1 MEINIQDEKM
11 AFENAWLVPHEL
23 EFFDFDLKKNQ
34 YLLKEQYVSD
44 DESPIA
50 IETYHSLNSGWA
62 MWLKAKAHE
71 AKKLEDCVV
80 VPLENALYFSM
91 DGENY
96 EIHDNLVQAKDEAV
110 RAIEY
115 YSDRLAD
122 QQLDPRS
129 DGNFQQISYGIVL
142 AGSSYSVDHIV
153 TQQDIDDGE
162 HSYDVGTEIMSLFLV
177 EAARGG
183 NE

>member
-1 MEINIQDEKM
+1 MDIQKIK
-11 AFENAWLVPHEL
+11 EL
-23 EFFDFDLKKNQ
+23 ALANGFK
-34 YLLKEQYVSD
+34 LKEQASGNMDLNSYVYD
-44 DESPIA
+44 FANA
-50 IETYHSLNSGWA
+50 IEQA
-62 MWLKAKAHE
+62 AKAHE
-71 AKKLEDCVV
+71 AKKLEGCVV

-91 DGENY
+91 DGEKY

-162 HSYDVGTEIMSLFLV
+162 YSYDVGTEIMSLFLV

-183 NE
+183 NENISNHN

>member
-1 MEINIQDEKM
+1 MDIQNNSIVTDADTEVLDSQITQISNDF
-11 AFENAWLVPHEL
+11 AETYYFDSEQEEEL
-23 EFFDFDLKKNQ
+23 E
-34 YLLKEQYVSD
+34 LLV
-44 DESPIA
+44 
-50 IETYHSLNSGWA
+50 
-62 MWLKAKAHE
+62 AKAMKLGELYERKKWQAAKVHE
-71 AKKLEDCVV
+71 AEKLKGCVV
-80 VPLENALYFSM
+80 VPLENVRFFSN

-162 HSYDVGTEIMSLFLV
+162 YSYDVGTEIMSLFLV

>member
-1 MEINIQDEKM
+1 MDIEKDSNRE
-11 AFENAWLVPHEL
+11 AFEAWFESRYDAHFMQFAL
-23 EFFDFDLKKNQ
+23 DLDMYADKHTQ
-34 YLLKEQYVSD
+34 TCWEAWQ
-44 DESPIA
+44 A
-50 IETYHSLNSGWA
+50 
-62 MWLKAKAHE
+62 AKANE
-71 AKKLEDCVV
+71 AEKLKGCVV
-80 VPLENALYFSM
+80 VPLENVRFFSN

-96 EIHDNLVQAKDEAV
+96 QTHETLEEAKHEAEC
-110 RAIEY
+110 AIEY

-162 HSYDVGTEIMSLFLV
+162 YSYDVGTEIMSLFLV
-177 EAARGG
+177 EAVRGG
-183 NE
+183 NEN

>member
-1 MEINIQDEKM
+1 MDIKSLTVIATAVIESFVQLTESQGIELNNVTFQLKSKDDSDISSEVNFLTLVDETLI
-11 AFENAWLVPHEL
+11 E
-23 EFFDFDLKKNQ
+23 LKKFRE
-34 YLLKEQYVSD
+34 LKE
-44 DESPIA
+44 E
-50 IETYHSLNSGWA
+50 EG
-62 MWLKAKAHE
+62 
-71 AKKLEDCVV
+71 CVV
-80 VPLENALYFSM
+80 VPLENVRFFSN

-96 EIHDNLVQAKDEAV
+96 QTHETLEEAKHEAEC
-110 RAIEY
+110 AIEY

-162 HSYDVGTEIMSLFLV
+162 YSYDVGTEIMSLFLV

>member
-1 MEINIQDEKM
+1 MDIEKLKAEFEKLKYVDEKLEYLNFDEHLGCYVEKNNGM
-11 AFENAWLVPHEL
+11 PVGLAAWVNGAFYG
-23 EFFDFDLKKNQ
+23 F
-34 YLLKEQYVSD
+34 EQ
-44 DESPIA
+44 A
-50 IETYHSLNSGWA
+50 
-62 MWLKAKAHE
+62 AKVHE
-71 AKKLEDCVV
+71 AEKLKGCVV
-80 VPLENALYFSM
+80 VPLENVRFFSN

-162 HSYDVGTEIMSLFLV
+162 YSYDVGTEIMSLFLV